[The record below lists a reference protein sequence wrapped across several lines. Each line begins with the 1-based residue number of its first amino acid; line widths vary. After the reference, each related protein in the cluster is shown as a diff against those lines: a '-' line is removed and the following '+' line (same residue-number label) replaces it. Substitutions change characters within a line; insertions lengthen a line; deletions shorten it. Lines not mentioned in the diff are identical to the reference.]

1 LQSANQSRDSRETLL
16 AGAALDSP
24 RATQYSPIK
33 FQGARTMATRSD
45 GRPTEVKLDPTALFL
60 EEVFTDRRVGTIRR
74 FTPVTKEGASDAS
87 RPIVYLGETQV
98 MSNVG
103 ALPIAFEI
111 EATSLEE
118 AATKFGS
125 LAKESIERTM
135 RELQDLRRQAAS
147 SIVIPQA
154 GALPGGGGKIQLP

>member
-1 LQSANQSRDSRETLL
+1 
-16 AGAALDSP
+16 
-24 RATQYSPIK
+24 
-33 FQGARTMATRSD
+33 MATRPDS
-45 GRPTEVKLDPTALFL
+45 RSTELKLDPTALFL

-74 FTPVTKEGASDAS
+74 FTPVTKEGTPDPQ
-87 RPIVYLGETQV
+87 RKLVYVGETQV

-154 GALPGGGGKIQLP
+154 GALPGGGKIQLP